1 MESVNRIKE
10 ILNGMN
16 IKRSEYSTEVE
27 NLKEEQQKKNN
38 TK

>member
-16 IKRSEYSTEVE
+16 IKGVIFK
-27 NLKEEQQKKNN
+27 LKIKKRTTQKTIK
-38 TK
+38 KK